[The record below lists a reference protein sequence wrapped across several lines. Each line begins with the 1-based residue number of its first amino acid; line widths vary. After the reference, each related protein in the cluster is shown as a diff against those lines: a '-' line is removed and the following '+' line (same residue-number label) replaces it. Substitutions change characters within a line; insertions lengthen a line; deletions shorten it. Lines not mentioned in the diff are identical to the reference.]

1 MDDEDDGA
9 EPNLLGLTPSI
20 WKRYVEA
27 SCSARV
33 SCALFSA
40 TTAALFVLAALGAAA
55 TWEVEDVAR

>member
-40 TTAALFVLAALGAAA
+40 
-55 TWEVEDVAR
+55 